1 MQLLGRKKKNWKL
14 IIIGIVTL
22 LSGCTFTNWFLWS
35 GGESGGRD
43 TLPVTLDS
51 LIEMGEYSKLIY
63 TDKGI
68 FADGSVSPEEP
79 EFYGLNKMIAEQS
92 RVKKDQFSYYVL
104 QEDGVTIL
112 IFRGT
117 ANAKNVLSDIDIRT
131 FDDDLLDVKLHR
143 GFRDAAE
150 SIYGDIKRN
159 YELDHTVFL
168 TGHSLGGAVAQI
180 IGMWLHKKGYNV
192 QIFTY
197 GSPKVSTTFTFNE
210 PNHWRVVD
218 RSDPVPFLP
227 PIPYVHSGVV
237 IDIDTLSWSEN
248 HEEGDILQTDG
259 LDHSI
264 KDYLDV
270 LYNHSDCDAK
280 CRGSQKIRD

>member
-180 IGMWLHKKGYNV
+180 IGMWLHKRGYNV

-218 RSDPVPFLP
+218 RSDPVPFPP

>member
-14 IIIGIVTL
+14 IIIISL
-22 LSGCTFTNWFLWS
+22 IILSGCSITNWFLWKD
-35 GGESGGRD
+35 GESGDRD
-43 TLPVTLDS
+43 TLPVSLDN

-68 FADGSVSPEEP
+68 FADGTVSPEEP
-79 EFYGLNKMIAEQS
+79 EFYGLNRMISKQS
-92 RVKKDQFSYYVL
+92 RIKQDAYSYYVI

-131 FDDDLLDVKLHR
+131 FHDDGLDLNIHR
-143 GFRDAAE
+143 GFRDASSA
-150 SIYGDIKRN
+150 IYDDIKRT

-168 TGHSLGGAVAQI
+168 TGHSLGGAIAQI
-180 IGMWLHKKGYNV
+180 IGMWLHKRGYNV
-192 QIFTY
+192 QIFTF

-227 PIPYVHSGVV
+227 PYPYVHSGMV
-237 IDIDTLSWSEN
+237 IDINTLEWSEN

-264 KDYLDV
+264 KDYLDI
-270 LYNHSDCDAK
+270 LYNHSECDAR
-280 CRGSQKIRD
+280 CRGSRPIRD

>member
-180 IGMWLHKKGYNV
+180 IGMWLHKRGYNV

-218 RSDPVPFLP
+218 RSAPVPFLP

>member
-1 MQLLGRKKKNWKL
+1 MISKQFRTKN
-14 IIIGIVTL
+14 
-22 LSGCTFTNWFLWS
+22 
-35 GGESGGRD
+35 D
-43 TLPVTLDS
+43 
-51 LIEMGEYSKLIY
+51 Y
-63 TDKGI
+63 
-68 FADGSVSPEEP
+68 
-79 EFYGLNKMIAEQS
+79 
-92 RVKKDQFSYYVL
+92 FSYYVM
-104 QEDGVTIL
+104 QEEGVSIL

-117 ANAKNVLSDIDIRT
+117 ANVRNVLTDLDVRT
-131 FDDDLLDVKLHR
+131 FDDKKLDASIHR

-150 SIYGDIKRN
+150 LIYTDIKRK
-159 YELDHTVFL
+159 YELDHTVYL
-168 TGHSLGGAVAQI
+168 TGHSLGGAIAQI
-180 IGMWLHKKGYNV
+180 IGMWLHEEGYNV
-192 QIFTY
+192 QIYTF

-227 PIPYVHSGVV
+227 PYPYVHSGVV

-280 CRGSQKIRD
+280 CRGSREIRD